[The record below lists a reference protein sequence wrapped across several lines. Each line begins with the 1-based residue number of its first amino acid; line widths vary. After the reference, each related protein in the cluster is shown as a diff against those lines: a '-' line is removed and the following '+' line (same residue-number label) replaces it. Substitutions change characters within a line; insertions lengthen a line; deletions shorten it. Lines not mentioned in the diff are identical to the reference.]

1 MTDANISGR
10 RQGSIE
16 YLVRNMSGLELPHPL
31 ITNTFEDSG
40 VSIDNIWKVTCTLA
54 QRAPILPSFFV
65 LLYLCVLAATDQ
77 HGHLMAIAC

>member
-1 MTDANISGR
+1 
-10 RQGSIE
+10 
-16 YLVRNMSGLELPHPL
+16 MSGLELPHPL

-65 LLYLCVLAATDQ
+65 LLYLCVLAAT
-77 HGHLMAIAC
+77 GISEKEEVGITLAAEVR